1 MNQAMANSHSEII
14 SALTKDG
21 GAFFENL
28 KSTMRENVTAALML
42 RDLLTSVKSVP
53 ANQPAERVVLFQCLR
68 QHNVLEELAGYLD
81 GTAPAVPR
89 WDEIAA
95 KACMRTSEYFVSLP
109 AKLCSAS
116 HRPDPLDADRTP
128 APSALSV
135 ATEIL
140 SLAGDQ
146 DPAIVRH
153 TIFRNATSRADHSPY
168 LWLLMCDVLESCDNE
183 GVQTQ
188 MKDIMM
194 KVINTKEVIVPERD
208 EIGTFF
214 YDKGILSRLLQILG
228 KPHDSPTLTQSQ
240 RNGLMF
246 AKSQVMDILSLCA
259 REHRT
264 RFRRR
269 AYIERIP
276 ARVIQCAM
284 HPRVDKSLA
293 ISAVKCLRA
302 CVGLKDSYIERHLEQ
317 YRCLKPVMWMLRYS
331 VWPCRF
337 RGEGSL
343 LQAVCLELLTFIDI
357 NGIKVLILAM
367 GNDSDSRR
375 WMEELERQDQN
386 IDEGESF
393 GVACRP
399 CGVFERLL
407 CKYKDLVSSSK
418 DMWETTAESTTAG
431 DSVWRLDSIGMSR
444 AGRPIRLRPTAISG
458 GDFEDDDSY
467 FEAADDDDEDM
478 QVEMAFHSVAAGAR
492 EGGRSL
498 KPVAAAASPA
508 TTPMEDFTAGV
519 PLLPQKRAQM
529 QQEQHSPEQQKQP
542 TPQQTEQTQEREHQP
557 SRSSLVEGYEDDEDE
572 DTFMSLS

>member
-1 MNQAMANSHSEII
+1 MFFSNISHLSMFSNMYI
-14 SALTKDG
+14 S
-21 GAFFENL
+21 
-28 KSTMRENVTAALML
+28 
-42 RDLLTSVKSVP
+42 
-53 ANQPAERVVLFQCLR
+53 
-68 QHNVLEELAGYLD
+68 
-81 GTAPAVPR
+81 
-89 WDEIAA
+89 
-95 KACMRTSEYFVSLP
+95 
-109 AKLCSAS
+109 
-116 HRPDPLDADRTP
+116 RP
-128 APSALSV
+128 
-135 ATEIL
+135 
-140 SLAGDQ
+140 
-146 DPAIVRH
+146 
-153 TIFRNATSRADHSPY
+153 DHSPY
-168 LWLLMCDVLESCDNE
+168 FWLVICDVLESCDNE

-228 KPHDSPTLTQSQ
+228 KPHDSPTLTKSQ

-284 HPRVDKSLA
+284 HPKVDKALA

-317 YRCLKPVMWMLRYS
+317 YRCLKPVIWMLRYA

-343 LQAVCLELLTFIDI
+343 LQAVCLELLTFIDL

-393 GVACRP
+393 GMACRP

-407 CKYKDLVSSSK
+407 CKYKDLVSSSSK
-418 DMWETTAESTTAG
+418 DIWETTESTVAG
-431 DSVWRLDSIGMSR
+431 DSVWRIDTMGMSR
-444 AGRPIRLRPTAISG
+444 SGRPIRLRPTAISG

-467 FEAADDDDEDM
+467 FEAADDDEDM
-478 QVEMAFHSVAAGAR
+478 QVEMAFHSVAATTRDGL
-492 EGGRSL
+492 GGRPL
-498 KPVAAAASPA
+498 KPHGVAPPSTAL
-508 TTPMEDFTAGV
+508 EDFTAGV
-519 PLLPQKRAQM
+519 PLSPHTVR
-529 QQEQHSPEQQKQP
+529 QEPGQEKGQHSPEQQQIQR
-542 TPQQTEQTQEREHQP
+542 QQEQTQEPDHQP
-557 SRSSLVEGYEDDEDE
+557 SRSSLVEGYEDDDDE